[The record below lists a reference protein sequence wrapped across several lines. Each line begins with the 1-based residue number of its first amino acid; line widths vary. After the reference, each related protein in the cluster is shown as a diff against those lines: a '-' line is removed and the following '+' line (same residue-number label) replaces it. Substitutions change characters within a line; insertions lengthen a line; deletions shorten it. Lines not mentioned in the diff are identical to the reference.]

1 MQTSKQWTHH
11 RRASGAADPID
22 ALIEVSV
29 NAAASGDVLN
39 AIRLVR
45 FADEVAKFQR
55 KREVARL
62 LSIAQPLMPQKAP
75 PTPAPLP
82 APAPAPPPAPALYRP
97 PPRVTDPLAFTP
109 VEEARFAAIRA
120 ARQSHERNG

>member
-75 PTPAPLP
+75 PAVRPPAPSP
-82 APAPAPPPAPALYRP
+82 APAPAPALYRP

-109 VEEARFAAIRA
+109 EEEARFAAIRA

>member
-11 RRASGAADPID
+11 RRASGAADPIE
-22 ALIEVSV
+22 ALIEESISI
-29 NAAASGDVLN
+29 AASGDVLN

-45 FADEVAKFQR
+45 FAEEMAKFRR

-75 PTPAPLP
+75 PAVRPPAPSP
-82 APAPAPPPAPALYRP
+82 APAPAPALYRP

-109 VEEARFAAIRA
+109 EEEARFAAIRA